1 MKTISGL
8 YTDHYQLSMAEG
20 YFLADRKDDRVN
32 FDYFFRKNPFG
43 SGFTIFAGLQVLFDL
58 IEDFKYDSDA
68 IDFLHKRGFQ
78 ADFLEFLKNFSFRGT
93 IYGPKEG
100 EVIFPTEPI
109 LSVEGSIIEAQL
121 LETLLLNT
129 LNFQSLIATKANRI
143 RQSAGKRAVMEFGMR
158 RAQGWAAIHGSR
170 AAVIGGADSTS
181 NVQSAYMYD
190 LDSSGTQAHSWVQSF
205 DDELTAFRT
214 FAEMRPK
221 NCVLLVDT
229 YHTLNSGV
237 PNAITVAKEMQ
248 QNGQQLFGIRLDSG
262 DLAYLSKKARIML
275 DEAGLQDVKI
285 VVSNQ
290 LDEYLIKSLIL
301 QGAKIDVFGVG
312 TNLITAKDDGALDG
326 VYKLSEVNDRPT
338 IKLSEDVAKLTLPGR
353 KKVIRYFNDNNEF
366 YADGILLAD
375 ENPDDVEMIY
385 HPQYADKK
393 SIIKG
398 LKKETL
404 TSKVFENGKV
414 MAEKKTIREIS
425 DYRGLR
431 VSQLAEEY
439 KRFEYPH
446 IYKVGL
452 SDHLIQLRQDLLSEI
467 NKEHR

>member
-8 YTDHYQLSMAEG
+8 FTDHYQLSMGEG
-20 YFLADRKDDRVN
+20 YFSAGRKDDRVT

-58 IEDFKYDSDA
+58 IEDFQYDSDA
-68 IDFLHKRGFQ
+68 IDFLRKRGFQ
-78 ADFLEFLKNFSFRGT
+78 DDFLDFLKNFRFQGT
-93 IYGPKEG
+93 IYAPKEG

-109 LSVEGSIIEAQL
+109 LSVEGNIIEAQL

-129 LNFQSLIATKANRI
+129 LNYQSLIATKANRL
-143 RQSAGKRAVMEFGMR
+143 RQSAGKRSVMEFGMR

-181 NVQSAYMYD
+181 NVQSAYIYD

-214 FAEMRPK
+214 FAQMRPK

-237 PNAITVAKEMQ
+237 PNAIKVAKEMQ
-248 QNGQQLFGIRLDSG
+248 QKGHQLFGIRLDSG

-275 DEAGLQDVKI
+275 DKAGLPEVKI
-285 VVSNQ
+285 VASNQ
-290 LDEYLIKSLIL
+290 LDEYLIKSLIH

-312 TNLITAKDDGALDG
+312 TNLITARDEGALDG

-338 IKLSEDVAKLTLPGR
+338 IKLSEDVAKVTLPGK
-353 KKVIRYFNDNNEF
+353 KKVIRYLNDNGEF
-366 YADGILLAD
+366 YADGILLSVD
-375 ENPDDVEMIY
+375 DPDDVDMIY
-385 HPQYADKK
+385 HPQFADKK
-393 SIIKG
+393 SKVNG
-398 LKKETL
+398 LKKENL
-404 TSKVFENGKV
+404 TSKVFENGNV
-414 MAEKKTIREIS
+414 LTAKKSIGEIS
-425 DYRGLR
+425 EYRSLR
-431 VSQLAEEY
+431 VSQLADEY

-452 SDHLIQLRQDLLSEI
+452 SDNLVQLRQNLLSEI
-467 NKEHR
+467 NTFKS